1 MAPAPFSA
9 EVRRLA
15 VLALPLVISQVGS
28 MMLWVVDVLMVGRLS
43 VEALDAASLG
53 RLWVMGTMILAMGM
67 MLGLDPIAT
76 QAHGAG
82 DRARLV
88 RVGWNGLGAA
98 LGITPIL
105 AVLWLATAPVLE
117 LLGQSPEIA
126 AAAASFVHVQ
136 IPGIPCFL
144 GYIVLR
150 HWLQAQGIMR
160 PLILVTLAAN
170 VVNFGGNWLLI
181 YGKLGLPALGVV
193 GSGLSTCITMVFLF
207 VGAALV
213 VRVLDRERREWHRPH
228 WREIFDPAAIGRILR
243 LGLPVGVQ
251 FGLEYWAFGVSMLW
265 AGWLGLQELAGHTIA
280 INLASLAFTLPMGIS
295 FATVTRVGNQLGAGD
310 PPGAQ
315 RAAWASAV
323 LTLGVMGGIAGI
335 FVLGRVALPGIYTA
349 DPVVLALAAGVMPI
363 AAAFQLFDG
372 LQAIGGGILR
382 GMGRTIPA
390 AVFNLLGYWTL
401 GLPLGW
407 WLTFRAGWGLP
418 GLWWGL
424 TAGLAAVAALLMA
437 WIAWRGPATM
447 VVAPAGAGHYPDDS
461 RGTHE

>member
-1 MAPAPFSA
+1 MPRHPFVA
-9 EVRRLA
+9 EIRRLA
-15 VLALPLVISQVGS
+15 VLALPLVIAQAGA

-53 RLWVMGTMILAMGM
+53 RLWVMGTMILAMGL

-98 LGITPIL
+98 LWISPIL
-105 AVLWLATAPVLE
+105 AVLWLATGPVLE
-117 LLGQSPEIA
+117 LLGQSREIA
-126 AAAASFVHVQ
+126 ALAASFVHVQ
-136 IPGIPCFL
+136 LPGIPFFL
-144 GYIVLR
+144 GYVVLR

-170 VVNFGGNWLLI
+170 VVNFGGNWVLI
-181 YGKLGLPALGVV
+181 YGRLGLPALGVV
-193 GSGLSTCITMVFLF
+193 GSGLSTCLTMIFLF
-207 VGAALV
+207 AGAALV

-228 WREIFDPAAIGRILR
+228 WREILDPAAVGRILR
-243 LGLPVGVQ
+243 LGFPVGVQ
-251 FGLEYWAFGVSMLW
+251 FGLEYWAFGLSMLW

-323 LTLGVMGGIAGI
+323 LTLGVMGVVAII
-335 FVLGRVALPGIYTA
+335 FVLGRVALPGIYTT
-349 DPVVLALAAGVMPI
+349 DSVVLGLAAGVMPI

-372 LQAIGGGILR
+372 LQAIGGGVLR

-447 VVAPAGAGHYPDDS
+447 IIAPAEAARYHGEP